1 MNRLFEYVGGDFIYA
16 LGWTLIHSIWQV
28 GVIAVI
34 VAMAMTRLDSRRSA
48 ARYATFMG
56 ALVMAPIL
64 SIITFFR
71 LYSGIETTASTSA
84 TVSAQNPYINE
95 ALSNVTGSLVNP
107 GTWELLMEFL
117 RPGPQNLQYLVILWF
132 AGVMMLSI
140 RFMGGIW
147 AISRLRGSAS
157 NDITE
162 EWKTRLAS
170 LSGSLGIRR
179 IVQMAESA
187 KVTVPMTAGWL
198 KPIILL
204 PVGMLTNLPPSH
216 VEMILLHE
224 LSHIRRHDY
233 FMNVMQGIVEIM
245 FFFHPAIWWLSDG
258 ARTEREHC
266 CDDRVLSLKGDPLT
280 YAKALHAAAA
290 AIMPKDNI
298 SGYGI
303 PKTGLA
309 LTGENGELLERIHRI
324 LNKEMKNT
332 IYSTRFTASAVMVV
346 GLCFFLMLA
355 PNNTSNDTTKASQSI
370 ADNTSNWTPAS
381 TGLDLSFGQAGQVFQ
396 AQNDS
401 IPPKNREIT
410 IVKNTRGVVT
420 ELYVNGKR
428 VPPSEY
434 GKYEAEISRAGGKIP
449 TPPTPPSGSGLS
461 IPPMPPMPSIPAP
474 AIAPPMP
481 DSARWAEL
489 NRHMQDV
496 TNRIM
501 ASMSNFDHVEF
512 EKKMA
517 QYEKEMEKWAELM
530 ERDAERWSESYEKD
544 MERWS
549 AAYEKEIEAWAKK
562 YEKEMETKM
571 NSKEW
576 KEWEKSMEAWGESF
590 GKDMEA
596 WGKKFDADYS
606 KKMEGFGL
614 SMESFGKSMEAFG
627 TKMEAWGKQMKA
639 METEIK
645 RELVRDGIIQNANE
659 DINLKMTKDGMY
671 VDGRKMS
678 DKLTDKYRGII
689 RKHNKG
695 EFSMKDLEYSLQ
707 INQ

>member
-1 MNRLFEYVGGDFIYA
+1 MNRMLEYIGGDFIHA

-28 GVIAVI
+28 GFVAVF
-34 VAMAMTRLDSRRSA
+34 VALLLMRVESRNSTK
-48 ARYATFMG
+48 RYAIFFG
-56 ALVMAPIL
+56 ALISVPIM
-64 SIITFFR
+64 SAVTFFR
-71 LYSGIETTASTSA
+71 LYSGIEASAVTSTSLRA
-84 TVSAQNPYINE
+84 DNPYLNE
-95 ALSNVTGSLVNP
+95 AMANVSGSLVNP
-107 GTWELLMEFL
+107 GTWEMVLDFL
-117 RPGPQNLQYLVILWF
+117 RPGPENLQYVVMVWF
-132 AGVMMLSI
+132 AGVLMLSI
-140 RFMGGIW
+140 RFMGGLW
-147 AISRLRGSAS
+147 AINRLRGSAS
-157 NDITE
+157 RDITDV
-162 EWKTRLAS
+162 WKQRLAE
-170 LSGSLGIRR
+170 LSGSVGIRR
-179 IVQMAESA
+179 FVQMAESA
-187 KVTVPMTAGWL
+187 RVTVPMTAGWL

-204 PVGMLTNLPPSH
+204 PIGMLANMPPAH
-216 VEMILLHE
+216 IEMILMHE
-224 LSHIRRHDY
+224 LTHIRRHDY
-233 FMNVMQGIVEIM
+233 LMNVVQGIVEII
-245 FFFHPAIWWLSDG
+245 FFFHPAVWWLSEG
-258 ARTEREHC
+258 VRTEREHC
-266 CDDRVLSLKGDPLT
+266 CDDRVISLKGDPLG

-290 AIMPKDNI
+290 AIVKNGQNPGSLM
-298 SGYGI
+298 

-324 LNKEMKNT
+324 LNKEMKNN
-332 IYSTRFTASAVMVV
+332 IYSTRFTASTVMVV
-346 GLCFFLMLA
+346 GLCLFLMLA
-355 PNNTSNDTTKASQSI
+355 PNAAKKATDQQQASIVQLDVPAMIPTTQDSWAQ
-370 ADNTSNWTPAS
+370 ADS
-381 TGLDLSFGQAGQVFQ
+381 V
-396 AQNDS
+396 
-401 IPPKNREIT
+401 PPKNREVT
-410 IVKNTRGVVT
+410 IVKNDRGQVT

-434 GKYEAEISRAGGKIP
+434 GNYEAEISRAGGKVP

-489 NRHMQDV
+489 SRHMQEV
-496 TNRIM
+496 TDRIM
-501 ASMSNFDHVEF
+501 ASMSNFDQVEF

-530 ERDAERWSESYEKD
+530 ERDAERWS
-544 MERWS
+544 
-549 AAYEKEIEAWAKK
+549 ATHEKEMEAWAER

-627 TKMEAWGKQMKA
+627 AKMEAFGERMA
-639 METEIK
+639 EMEAEIK
-645 RELVRDGIIQNANE
+645 QELVRDGIIQNANE

-671 VDGRKMS
+671 IDGRKMS

-695 EFSMKDLEYSLQ
+695 TFTLKDLEYSLQ
-707 INQ
+707 INN

>member
-1 MNRLFEYVGGDFIYA
+1 MNQFLEYLGGDIIYA

-28 GVIAVI
+28 GVVAVV
-34 VAMAMTRLDSRRSA
+34 VALLMMRIDPRKSNV
-48 ARYATFMG
+48 RYTIFMG
-56 ALVMAPIL
+56 GLLAAPVL

-71 LYSGIETTASTSA
+71 LFNGVESAATSTSVVA
-84 TVSAQNPYINE
+84 DNPYIND
-95 ALSNVTGSLVNP
+95 AFSAMSGNIINP
-107 GTWELLMEFL
+107 GTWDLVMNFL
-117 RPGPQNLQYLVILWF
+117 RPGPHNLQYLVIIWF
-132 AGVMMLSI
+132 TGVLILSI
-140 RFMGGIW
+140 RFMGGVW
-147 AISRLRGSAS
+147 AIRRLRGSAS
-157 NDITE
+157 KDIPK
-162 EWKTRLAS
+162 EWRDRLNA

-187 KVTVPMTAGWL
+187 RVTVPMTAGWL

-204 PVGMLTNLPPSH
+204 PVGMLTNMPAAH

-233 FMNVMQGIVEIM
+233 LMNVIQGMVEIV
-245 FFFHPAIWWLSDG
+245 FFFHPAAWWLSDG

-266 CDDRVLSLKGDPLT
+266 CDDRVLSLKGDPLA

-290 AIMPKDNI
+290 AIKPKRGLSESI
-298 SGYGI
+298 I

-309 LTGENGELLERIHRI
+309 ITGENGELLERIHRI
-324 LNKEMKNT
+324 LNREMKNT
-332 IYSTRFTASAVMVV
+332 IYSTRFTASTVMVV
-346 GLCFFLMLA
+346 GLCIFLMLA
-355 PNNTSNDTTKASQSI
+355 PSPTKKV
-370 ADNTSNWTPAS
+370 ADLNESPTVRLEGTPILS
-381 TGLDLSFGQAGQVFQ
+381 T
-396 AQNDS
+396 AQDSWAQTDS
-401 IPPKNREIT
+401 IPPKNREVT
-410 IVKNTRGVVT
+410 IVKNSRGRVT
-420 ELYVNGKR
+420 ELYVNGKL

-434 GKYEAEISRAGGKIP
+434 DKYEAEISRAGGKVP
-449 TPPTPPSGSGLS
+449 TPPTPPTAPTGSGFS
-461 IPPMPPMPSIPAP
+461 IPPMPPMPTMPAVSPP

-501 ASMSNFDHVEF
+501 ASMSNFDQAEF

-517 QYEKEMEKWAELM
+517 QYEREMEKWAELM
-530 ERDAERWSESYEKD
+530 ERDADRWSEKYEKD
-544 MERWS
+544 LERWS
-549 AAYEKEIEAWAKK
+549 AAYEKEMEAWAKQ

-576 KEWEKSMEAWGESF
+576 KEWEKSMEAWAESF
-590 GKDMEA
+590 DTNMEA

-606 KKMEGFGL
+606 KKMEEFGL
-614 SMESFGKSMEAFG
+614 SMEAFGKSMEQFG
-627 TKMEAWGKQMKA
+627 ERMEVWGRQMKA
-639 METEIK
+639 MEDEIK
-645 RELVRDGIIQNANE
+645 RELVRDGIISSRNE

-671 VDGRKMS
+671 IDGRKMS

-689 RKHNKG
+689 RKHNTG
-695 EFSMKDLEYSLQ
+695 EFTMKNLEYSLQ